1 MLILTN
7 VANIIFYSWIV
18 INGLLFIHVFH
29 ELILMFLSFGKRTKK
44 SNDLN
49 ETALPMVTVQLPL
62 YNEKFVVK
70 RLLESVTKL
79 EYPKDKLEIQIL
91 DDSTDETSDIIIE
104 FITNLNP
111 DSFHFIHI
119 QREDR
124 VAYKAGALAHG
135 METCKGEFIAI
146 FDADFIPDP
155 HFIKQT
161 LGSFQDSE
169 IGLVQTRW
177 TYLNEDSS
185 ILTRAQSI
193 MLNTHFGIEQLGR
206 KNGGGFI
213 NFNGTAGI
221 WRRKCIDQSGGWQG
235 DTLTEDLD
243 LSFRAQS
250 KGWKFEYLF
259 DVGSPSELPATFEA
273 YRTQQ
278 FRWSKGA
285 AECLRKNAGMLW
297 KSDAKER
304 SKIMGTF
311 HLLNSSVYILVI
323 AILLLSPA
331 VFYFNQEGG
340 IDVPY
345 QEVFS
350 AFGAS
355 VIYMLLL
362 IFFVGNW
369 RSSINKL
376 KTSLLFIPSVLTY
389 FAMSTGISL
398 YMVFGVIEGYV
409 GKKSAFVRTPKFG
422 ESEVKNIKKGY
433 DFKKERSIMILEF
446 ICLLYGA
453 FWSVIGLNFM
463 NFMTLIYGLIILM
476 GFSLSLFFKNRTF
489 RWSS

>member
-1 MLILTN
+1 M
-7 VANIIFYSWIV
+7 AKIIFYSWIV

-70 RLLESVTKL
+70 RLLESITKL

-91 DDSTDETSDIIIE
+91 DDSTDETSDIITE

-111 DSFHFIHI
+111 DSFRFIHV

-135 METCKGEFIAI
+135 METSKGEFIAI

-161 LGSFQDSE
+161 LGPFQDPE

-221 WRRKCIDQSGGWQG
+221 WRRKCIDESGGWQG

-311 HLLNSSVYILVI
+311 HLLNSSVYLLVI

-331 VFYFNQEGG
+331 VFYFNQVGD
-340 IDVPY
+340 IDVPH
-345 QEVFS
+345 QEVFA

-389 FAMSTGISL
+389 FAMTTGISL

-463 NFMTLIYGLIILM
+463 NFMTIIYGLIILT

>member
-1 MLILTN
+1 ML
-7 VANIIFYSWIV
+7 
-18 INGLLFIHVFH
+18 
-29 ELILMFLSFGKRTKK
+29 LSFGKRVQK
-44 SNDLN
+44 SNDLDPTN
-49 ETALPMVTVQLPL
+49 LPMITVQLPL

-70 RLLESVTKL
+70 RLLESVAKI
-79 EYPKDKLEIQIL
+79 EYPKDKLEVQIL
-91 DDSTDETSDIIIE
+91 DDSSDETSGIIKE
-104 FITNLNP
+104 FIGNLNQ

-135 METCKGEFIAI
+135 METSKGEFIAI

-155 HFIKQT
+155 QFLKQT
-161 LGSFQDSE
+161 LGSFQNPE

-177 TYLNEDSS
+177 TYINEDSS

-250 KGWKFEYLF
+250 IGWKFEYLF
-259 DVGSPSELPATFEA
+259 DVGSPSELPVTFEA

-285 AECLRKNAGMLW
+285 AECLRKNARTLW
-297 KSDAKER
+297 KSNAKR
-304 SKIMGTF
+304 SSKVMGTF
-311 HLLNSSVYILVI
+311 HLLNSSVYLLVI

-331 VFYFNQEGG
+331 VFYFNQADV

-345 QEVFS
+345 KDVFTV
-350 AFGAS
+350 FGAS
-355 VIYMLLL
+355 VIYMLFL
-362 IFFVGNW
+362 IFLVGNL
-369 RSSINKL
+369 RASTNKL
-376 KTSLLFIPSVLTY
+376 KTTLLFIPSVLTY
-389 FAMSTGISL
+389 FAMTTGISL
-398 YMVFGVIEGYV
+398 YMVFGVIEGYM

-433 DFKKERSIMILEF
+433 DFKKEKSILILEF

-453 FWSVIGLNFM
+453 FWTVTGINFM
-463 NFMTLIYGLIILM
+463 NFMTLIYGLIILT

>member
-1 MLILTN
+1 MN
-7 VANIIFYSWIV
+7 VTNIIFYSWIV

-29 ELILMFLSFGKRTKK
+29 ELILMFLSFGKRVQK
-44 SNDLN
+44 SNDLDATN
-49 ETALPMVTVQLPL
+49 LPMVTVQLPL

-70 RLLESVTKL
+70 RLLESVAKI
-79 EYPKDKLEIQIL
+79 EYPKDKLEVQVL
-91 DDSTDETSDIIIE
+91 DDSTDETSGIIKE
-104 FITNLNP
+104 FIGNLNQ
-111 DSFHFIHI
+111 DSFHFIHV

-124 VAYKAGALAHG
+124 IAYKAGALAYG
-135 METCKGEFIAI
+135 METSKGEFIAI

-155 HFIKQT
+155 QFLKQT
-161 LGSFQDSE
+161 LGSFQNPD

-177 TYLNEDSS
+177 TYINEDSS

-213 NFNGTAGI
+213 NFNGTAGV

-250 KGWKFEYLF
+250 IGWKFEYLF
-259 DVGSPSELPATFEA
+259 DVGSPSELPVTFEA

-285 AECLRKNAGMLW
+285 AECLRKNARTLC
-297 KSDAKER
+297 KSNAKR
-304 SKIMGTF
+304 SSKVMGTF
-311 HLLNSSVYILVI
+311 HLLNSSVYLLVI
-323 AILLLSPA
+323 AILLLSPT
-331 VFYFNQEGG
+331 VFYFNQAGI

-345 QEVFS
+345 KDVFTV
-350 AFGAS
+350 FGAS
-355 VIYMLLL
+355 VIYMLFL
-362 IFFVGNW
+362 IFLVGNL
-369 RSSINKL
+369 RSSTNKL
-376 KTSLLFIPSVLTY
+376 KTTLLFTPSVLTY
-389 FAMSTGISL
+389 FAMTTGISL
-398 YMVFGVIEGYV
+398 YMVFGVIEGYM

-433 DFKKERSIMILEF
+433 DFKKEKSILILEF

-453 FWSVIGLNFM
+453 FWTVTGINFM
-463 NFMTLIYGLIILM
+463 NFMTLIYGLIILT

>member
-1 MLILTN
+1 MLILIN
-7 VANIIFYSWIV
+7 VANIIFYSWMI
-18 INGLLFIHVFH
+18 INGLLFVHVFH
-29 ELILMFLSFGKRTKK
+29 ELILMFLSFGKRTQKLK
-44 SNDLN
+44 DLDQRN
-49 ETALPMVTVQLPL
+49 LPMVTVQLPL

-79 EYPKDKLEIQIL
+79 EYPKGKLEIQIL
-91 DDSTDETSDIIIE
+91 DDSTDETSQIIKE
-104 FITNLNP
+104 FIRNLNQ

-119 QREDR
+119 QRKDR
-124 VAYKAGALAHG
+124 VAYKAGALAYG
-135 METCKGEFIAI
+135 METSKGEFIAI
-146 FDADFIPDP
+146 FDADFIPEA
-155 HFIKQT
+155 HFIRET
-161 LGSFQDSE
+161 LSPFQDSE
-169 IGLVQTRW
+169 VGMVQTRW

-250 KGWKFEYLF
+250 IGWKFEYLF
-259 DVGSPSELPATFEA
+259 DVGSPSELPVTFEA

-285 AECLRKNAGMLW
+285 AECLRKNTRMLW
-297 KSDAKER
+297 KSDVRKG

-311 HLLNSSVYILVI
+311 HLLNSSVYLLVI

-331 VFYFNQEGG
+331 VFYFDQ
-340 IDVPY
+340 IRVTDIPY
-345 QEVFS
+345 QEVLTV
-350 AFGAS
+350 FGAS

-362 IFFVGNW
+362 IFFVGNL
-369 RSSINKL
+369 RSSTNKL
-376 KTSLLFIPSVLTY
+376 KTSLLFIPSVLAY
-389 FAMSTGISL
+389 FAMTTGISL
-398 YMVFGVIEGYV
+398 YMVFGVVEGYM

-422 ESEVKNIKKGY
+422 ESQVKNIKKGY
-433 DFKKERSIMILEF
+433 DFKKEKSILILEL

-453 FWSVIGLNFM
+453 FWTLIGLIFM
-463 NFMTLIYGLIILM
+463 NLMTFIYGLIILA